1 MLLESRFCFGSSVWF
16 LSRSS
21 TSLSLFST
29 CKVLKN
35 CRKITYFK
43 IILRVSISWGA
54 GEVSLT
60 CVLAVAGLKDI

>member
-21 TSLSLFST
+21 LSLFST

-35 CRKITYFK
+35 CGKITYFK